1 MIRSL
6 MLKIRT
12 KMNGVSQIIIYI
24 VDQGIV
30 LLGIAYR
37 FPRN

>member
-1 MIRSL
+1 
-6 MLKIRT
+6 
-12 KMNGVSQIIIYI
+12 MNGVSQIIIYI

-37 FPRN
+37 FPRNWDAQII